1 MLIDS
6 LIIGKRKH
14 TPIEIKIEDR
24 DKWLELRKS
33 DVTGTEVS
41 ILFNNHYNLDLFT
54 YWHQK
59 RGELQSTFEDTNLT
73 FWGRNNEE
81 AIARGIYELEEW
93 ESEGFEL
100 KKATSYYRH
109 PSIKGSGAT
118 LDYILHHVHH
128 NFNIALEIKNVSE
141 IAFKTL
147 WVRHDKQSPP
157 LYYEWQLQQQ
167 LSVTG
172 FNVGIIA
179 CLVGGNQHHIFIRQR
194 NERAIAALERK
205 IPEFWAMGEPDVNL
219 YDMPES
225 TLKSLYKPSGAV
237 LDLTGDLEAD
247 YWFTVYENRKKEQKE
262 AEKKMEYAKIQLLKI
277 MGTASR
283 IRCGEHIMTKL
294 ENDTIKITKQRQK
307 LELSI

>member
-6 LIIGKRKH
+6 LIVGKQKH
-14 TPIEIKIEDR
+14 KPIEINIDDR

-41 ILFNNHYNLDLFT
+41 VLFDNHYNLDLFT

-59 RGELQSTFEDTNLT
+59 RGTLESTFEDTNLT

-81 AIARGIYELEEW
+81 AIARGIYELEKW
-93 ESEGFEL
+93 EEEGWHL

-109 PSIKGSGAT
+109 PSIQGSGAT
-118 LDYILHHVHH
+118 LDYILCNEHSD
-128 NFNIALEIKNVSE
+128 FNIALEIKNVSE
-141 IAFKTL
+141 ISFKTL
-147 WVRHDKQSPP
+147 WMRDGKQSPP

-172 FNVGIIA
+172 FGAGLIA
-179 CLVGGNQHHIFIRQR
+179 CLVGGNQHHIFIRKR
-194 NERAIAALERK
+194 NERAISAIERK
-205 IPEFWAMGEPDVNL
+205 IPEFWAMGEPDINMH
-219 YDMPES
+219 DMPES
-225 TLKSLYKPSGAV
+225 TLKALYQPDKSII
-237 LDLTGDLEAD
+237 DLTDDLEVD
-247 YWFTVYENRKKEQKE
+247 YWFTVHENRRKEQKE
-262 AEKKMEYAKIQLLKI
+262 AEKQADHARLQLLKR

-283 IRCGEHIMTKL
+283 IKCGEHVMNRS
-294 ENDTIKITKQRQK
+294 ENDTIKIYKQRQK